1 VPPFSQLYYL
11 DSSNVTRG
19 AAEHVRRIRR
29 GLTIAATVLAMGL
42 TTACG
47 GRTIHAVSPH
57 PTTGRVPR
65 PDHIVVVVMENKA
78 SGQIA
83 GNRHAPYITSLGR
96 SYAMFPNSYAVRH
109 PSEPNYLALFS
120 GSTQGLT
127 DDSCPHTYSSANLGS
142 ELRAAGLSFAGY
154 SEGLPHPGD
163 PTCKAGRYAR
173 KHAPW
178 VDFANLPVSVNL
190 RYSDLP
196 RDYAALPTVSF
207 VVPDLCHDMHDC
219 SVATGDAWLRS
230 NLDGYVQWARAHN
243 SVLIVT
249 FDEDDRSAGNK
260 ITTVFAGALIKPGTY
275 PEAIDHYSVLRT
287 IEDAYGLPPAGKSA
301 NRSPITGLWTAGRT

>member
-1 VPPFSQLYYL
+1 
-11 DSSNVTRG
+11 
-19 AAEHVRRIRR
+19 VRRIRR
-29 GLTIAATVLAMGL
+29 GLTIAAVLLVMGL
-42 TTACG
+42 MPACG
-47 GRTIHAVSPH
+47 GQTIHAVSPH
-57 PTTGRVPR
+57 PTTGTVPR

-83 GNRHAPYITSLGR
+83 GRRQAAYITSLGR
-96 SYAMFPNSYAVRH
+96 SYALFPNSYAVGH

-120 GSTQGLT
+120 GSTQRLT
-127 DDSCPHTYSSANLGS
+127 DDSCPHSYGSANLGS
-142 ELRAAGLSFAGY
+142 ELRAAGHSFAGY

-163 PTCKAGRYAR
+163 TTCKSGRYAR

-178 VDFANLPVSVNL
+178 ANFTDLPAGVNL
-190 RYSDLP
+190 RYADFP
-196 RDYAALPTVSF
+196 RDYGRLPTVSF

-230 NLDGYVQWARAHN
+230 NLDGYVQWARSHN

-260 ITTVFAGALIKPGTY
+260 IATVFAGAHIKPGTY

-301 NRSPITGLWTAGRT
+301 DRSPITGLWTTNRI